1 MVPLYIFEERYK
13 QMVQD
18 LLSSDR
24 EEFGV
29 VLAGPGQGF
38 RSVGGLVELVA
49 VSENPDGTYNIL
61 TRGTGRFR
69 VAEVNRTEQPYLL
82 AHCPDFPLERG
93 QTTQEHLASWDA
105 LEAYRSYMAGKAD
118 PQALEEA
125 IASLPD
131 DPLYQASFLC
141 VNLGAPAAERQ
152 GFLEASSLLERFD
165 RLQQFMQNPRE
176 TGSVTA

>member
-1 MVPLYIFEERYK
+1 MVPLYIFEDRYK

-18 LLSSDR
+18 LLGSDR

-49 VSENPDGTYNIL
+49 VSENPDGSYNIL

-69 VAEVNRTEQPYLL
+69 VAEVNRTDRPYLL

-93 QTTQEHLASWDA
+93 QATQEHLASWDA

-152 GFLEASSLLERFD
+152 GFLEAASLLERFD

-176 TGSVTA
+176 SGGVTA